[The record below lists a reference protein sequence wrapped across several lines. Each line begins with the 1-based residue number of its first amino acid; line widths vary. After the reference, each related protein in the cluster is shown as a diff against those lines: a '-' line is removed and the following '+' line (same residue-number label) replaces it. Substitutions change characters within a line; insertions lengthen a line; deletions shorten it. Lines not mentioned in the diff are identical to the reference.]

1 MGLAG
6 IIFGLDF
13 EEQKKKKTAPFL
25 AKNLTEIFQW
35 EKITPAKMD
44 SIKHFHCQ

>member
-13 EEQKKKKTAPFL
+13 DEKKTKTAPFL

-44 SIKHFHCQ
+44 SIKHSHCQ